1 MCVRTL
7 SLRVCARKCYD
18 AHVTSSRK
26 GGVLSDSAKSGA
38 LPARRGGSV
47 ATRKGVPVPKSRK
60 GGPLPASRK
69 KLAADAWGALLQVH
83 AELVP
88 ILDRQLRARAA
99 LPLAWYDVLLEL
111 SAAADRQLT
120 MTELSERVVLSRTRI
135 SRVVDEL
142 THAGL
147 VRRQANPADARSAFA
162 VLTPDGLER
171 FRQAA
176 PIYLSGIEEQFA
188 AALSDDDLHAVGSAL
203 ARVRERS
210 SEVGRRRR

>member
-1 MCVRTL
+1 MP
-7 SLRVCARKCYD
+7 ARK
-18 AHVTSSRK
+18 SGPRSESR
-26 GGVLSDSAKSGA
+26 S
-38 LPARRGGSV
+38 GGSV
-47 ATRKGVPVPKSRK
+47 
-60 GGPLPASRK
+60 PASRK

-88 ILDRQLRARAA
+88 ILDKQLRARAA

-142 THAGL
+142 TDAGL
-147 VRRQANPADARSAFA
+147 VRRQANPTDARSAFA
-162 VLTPDGLER
+162 VLTSEGLER

-176 PIYLSGIEEQFA
+176 PIYLSGIEQQFA
-188 AALSDDDLHAVGSAL
+188 AALSDNDLRVVGSAL

-210 SEVGRRRR
+210 SEAGRRRR